1 MNSSNL
7 TFSFV
12 FILSVLLGSPLLGR
26 SQEVLNGGFESVSSL
41 PNNTGQWM
49 LSSHWGNALSSA
61 GNPDLY
67 HIEGTSGG
75 DLPETPVAQISP
87 IQGMAVM
94 GLMACGQEGTNRRE
108 YLTGQFSE
116 ALIPGHRYQM
126 TFAIANGERT
136 PFSQAG
142 LGVNGLGMLFSE
154 GSPEQNELNP
164 LELSPDFS
172 FSQVIYN
179 REWQWLAFA
188 FTPDLPH
195 THFTWG
201 VFGSDDEHVIQPM
214 DGNNPSMAYYFMDGF
229 KIVEIDGQL
238 ENEDSLSE
246 SRGPNVKPNPTIVNL
261 DEDMSWFVP
270 NAFTPNGD
278 GDNDVFLPILRN
290 MEFISVE
297 VYTRWGEQMW
307 MTQDASSGGW
317 DGMTKGGA
325 EASMGAYVWKLQM
338 KKENGRRITKT
349 GSLNLIR

>member
-1 MNSSNL
+1 
-7 TFSFV
+7 
-12 FILSVLLGSPLLGR
+12 
-26 SQEVLNGGFESVSSL
+26 
-41 PNNTGQWM
+41 M
-49 LSSHWGNALSSA
+49 LSSYWGNALSSE

-67 HIEGTSGG
+67 HIEGTGGG
-75 DLPETPVAQISP
+75 DLPETPVALISP

-142 LGVNGLGMLFSE
+142 LGVSGLGILFSE
-154 GSPEQNELNP
+154 GSPVQNELNP

-188 FTPDLPH
+188 FTPDVPC

-201 VFGSDDEHVIQPM
+201 VFGSDDGHVIQPM

-278 GDNDVFLPILRN
+278 GDNDVFFPILRN
-290 MEFISVE
+290 MEFITME
-297 VYTRWGEQMW
+297 VYNRWGDQMW

-325 EASMGAYVWKLQM
+325 EALMGAYVWKLQM
-338 KKENGRRITKT
+338 KKENGQRITKT
-349 GSLNLIR
+349 GSLSLIR